1 MNGTSMAAP
10 LVAGGI
16 SAMQMVKSYDSQEVL
31 WGDLIHS
38 CSTNIDFKTA
48 YNITSRPAELDLVSI
63 NYVDSLDGGN
73 GDSQPDAGETTENLS
88 NY

>member
-1 MNGTSMAAP
+1 MNGADDGVNYELSAPGANIESSVIGGNYKAWNGTSMAAP

-48 YNITSRPAELDLVSI
+48 YNITSRPC
-63 NYVDSLDGGN
+63 
-73 GDSQPDAGETTENLS
+73 
-88 NY
+88 